1 MLEVRFHGRGG
12 QGVVVASKIL
22 ATAFFLEDRH
32 VQTFPEFGV
41 ERRGAPVTAYL
52 RMDAQPIRLRVGVHT
67 PDHVVVLDRS
77 LLGAVDV
84 TSGLRPKGWVLVNAA
99 EAAFDGFRVA
109 LVPAS
114 EIAAELGIGTRT
126 TPVVN
131 TAIVGAYAKATGAV
145 GLEAI
150 EKAIRESVPAK
161 IEENVRAARVAYER
175 TVISH
180 G

>member
-22 ATAFFLEDRH
+22 ATAMFLEGRH

-41 ERRGAPVTAYL
+41 ERRGAPVAAYL
-52 RMDAQPIRLRVGVHT
+52 RMDSAPIRLRVGISH

-77 LLGAVDV
+77 LIGVVDV
-84 TSGLRPKGWVLVNAA
+84 TSGLKPDGWVIVNSL
-99 EAAFDGFRVA
+99 GFEGGRVA
-109 LVPAS
+109 CVTAS

-126 TPVVN
+126 MPVVN
-131 TAIVGAYAKATGAV
+131 TAILGAYARATGAV

-150 EKAIRESVPAK
+150 ERAIRESVPVK
-161 IEENVRAARVAYER
+161 IEENVRAARVAYDR
-175 TVISH
+175 TEVLCT
-180 G
+180 